1 MKFFKSSLSFLLVCL
16 SYSTISIPIITS
28 PPLSA
33 ETKSEKSLIKFFNKV
48 GVKVFMRD
56 LGSFRKDC
64 VVNCYIVDE
73 MIRQG
78 NWAAS
83 QPLKK
88 VKEDKGIAFT
98 VVNEVSN
105 AALRHGKKGEA
116 ILAEFYAYL
125 GVTYYKAL

>member
-16 SYSTISIPIITS
+16 FYSTISIPIITS

-33 ETKSEKSLIKFFNKV
+33 ETKAEKTLLKFVNKV
-48 GVKVFMRD
+48 GMNDF
-56 LGSFRKDC
+56 LGNLEGFRQSC
-64 VVNCYIVDE
+64 EINCYIVDE

-78 NWAAS
+78 KWAAS

-116 ILAEFYAYL
+116 VLAEFYTYL
-125 GVTYYKAL
+125 GVTYYKDL